1 MTIWSKFVCGKANKK
16 HSGGNS
22 QDVDVEEVTVIPV
35 IPAPI
40 DRHHLL
46 ILQPSSHRQHLQV
59 TKKQNQRQN
68 RMILEKR

>member
-1 MTIWSKFVCGKANKK
+1 MTIWSKFACGKANKK

-35 IPAPI
+35 IPAPV

-46 ILQPSSHRQHLQV
+46 ILQPSRHR
-59 TKKQNQRQN
+59 
-68 RMILEKR
+68 